1 MFVDPTFL
9 TGRQTCVSH
18 RKGAE
23 QIITTCSQLTKYARV
38 CIRKIA
44 LFLQGCLSSFMA
56 TELLMIWFISEVI
69 VASSV
74 LVALANLLLARYNKY
89 ILMTPPSPP
98 LPRGHCGCEYRR
110 RQRRRNKILNT

>member
-89 ILMTPPSPP
+89 ILMTPPP
-98 LPRGHCGCEYRR
+98 LPSPEAIVGVNIDEVETA
-110 RQRRRNKILNT
+110 Q